1 MSSRGQ
7 AWALAFLLVAVLLFL
22 LIVETARGATPAQ
35 LIRGFQCI
43 HRHEASSW
51 STNSGNGYYGGL
63 QMDWAFMAAYG
74 PEFLRAWGPA
84 HNWPPSIQIAVAVRA
99 YLSGR
104 GFGPWPNTRRVCG
117 L

>member
-1 MSSRGQ
+1 MTGRGQ
-7 AWALAFLLVAVLLFL
+7 AWALALLLAIVLLFL

-35 LIRGFQCI
+35 LVRSFQCI
-43 HRHEASSW
+43 HRYEAAW
-51 STNSGNGYYGGL
+51 DANTGNGYYGGL
-63 QMDWAFMAAYG
+63 QMNWQFMAAYG

-84 HNWPPSIQIAVAVRA
+84 HNWPPAIQIAVAVRA

-104 GFGPWPNTRRVCG
+104 GYTPWPNTRRVCG